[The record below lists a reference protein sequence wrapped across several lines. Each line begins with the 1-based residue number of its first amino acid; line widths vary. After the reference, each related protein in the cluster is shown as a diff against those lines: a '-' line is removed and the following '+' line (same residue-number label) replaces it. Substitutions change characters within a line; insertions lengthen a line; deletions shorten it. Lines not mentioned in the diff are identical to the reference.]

1 MNLRPIVFMV
11 FFGVNAFAIEVI
23 TPSDTNDYFEVIKP
37 PKSVTMESGIVKKQ
51 PTQSGHFHS
60 TGNYEEMLYVIDGSG
75 EMKDKAGN
83 KFPFKSGDIVY
94 VGPNTEHQVSNTGT
108 TALKYIYIAAKAPD
122 KK

>member
-1 MNLRPIVFMV
+1 MMFV
-11 FFGVNAFAIEVI
+11 GVNVFAIEVI
-23 TPSDTNDYFEVIKP
+23 TPQETKDYSEVIAP

-94 VGPNTEHQVSNTGT
+94 VGPNTENQVSNTGT